1 MTGTTSAPLVM
12 IVDDDFDVCE
22 VYADALV
29 EIGLEV
35 AIARNGRDALA
46 LLERQPVRP
55 ALILVDLMMP
65 VMDGRAL
72 IAALRARPSLAVI
85 PIVVMTANR
94 GGPPVEGAPCL
105 FKPFSLEVLCDTVQ
119 ANLVQHADAPRAA
132 ERRR

>member
-1 MTGTTSAPLVM
+1 MIGTKSAPLVL

-29 EIGLEV
+29 EIGFEV
-35 AIARNGRDALA
+35 AIARNGRDALG
-46 LLERQPVRP
+46 LLERSPMLP

-72 IAALRARPSLAVI
+72 IAALRARPALAVI

-119 ANLVQHADAPRAA
+119 THLARSGAA
-132 ERRR
+132 A